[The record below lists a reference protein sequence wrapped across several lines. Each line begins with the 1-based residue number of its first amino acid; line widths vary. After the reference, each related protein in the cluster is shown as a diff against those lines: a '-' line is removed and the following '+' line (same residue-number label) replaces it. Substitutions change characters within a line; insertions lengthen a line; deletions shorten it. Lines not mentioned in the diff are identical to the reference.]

1 MSNFTR
7 NQPRQPRGVPVGGQ
21 WRETV
26 RPEGTVSLTEPEAT
40 DERQDLYQ
48 QLREIQDQVAPPVPA
63 PVRAP
68 EPAPAAPRKWTA
80 TGLGPIQQKR
90 VGQALSALSWE
101 GKAVVELTGVI
112 GGREREAV
120 LVNVTGPVRPE
131 VLEAQDRIGERFG
144 WTVTA
149 ANHRDVIAAA
159 EQAVAECK
167 ATRHVVDKRI
177 TPEQDAEN
185 RALMEAR
192 DREHRERAEREA
204 ALMGEVR
211 AKAPAGAEAVV
222 VAELQEDTSDPMTDY
237 FANKTTRRVAI
248 GYRFGKR
255 EDFAQLRQVAASFPE
270 TAHLAAKETERR
282 DNYSMGAGNYLSDH
296 GSANFGSGWVVRSY
310 PLHGAGAPHLFEVA
324 IPDRPAVPTHMPA
337 GTGQAVV
344 RPSSTG
350 REGFVEVVFAE
361 KPSQETLDAL
371 KAHGFRWARGNRC
384 WYGRDAAFAEALAGQ
399 G

>member
-1 MSNFTR
+1 
-7 NQPRQPRGVPVGGQ
+7 
-21 WRETV
+21 
-26 RPEGTVSLTEPEAT
+26 VSLTEPEAA
-40 DERQDLYQ
+40 ERQNLYQ
-48 QLREIQDQVAPPVPA
+48 QLREIQDQVAPPGPA

-90 VGQALSALSWE
+90 VKQALSSLSWE

-112 GGREREAV
+112 GGRERETV
-120 LVNVTGPVRPE
+120 LVDVTGPVRPE

-185 RALMEAR
+185 RALTEAR
-192 DREHRERAEREA
+192 DRKYRERTEREA

-237 FANKTTRRVAI
+237 FANKTTRCVAI
-248 GYRFGKR
+248 GYRSGKR

-270 TAHLAAKETERR
+270 TAHLLAAKETERR

-310 PLHGAGAPHLFEVA
+310 PLHGAGAPRLTEVA
-324 IPDRPAVPTHMPA
+324 VPDRQVAAATVPA
-337 GTGQAVV
+337 GTGRAVV

-361 KPSQETLDAL
+361 KPSQETLGAL
-371 KAHGFRWARGNRC
+371 KAHGFRWARGNSC

-399 G
+399 E